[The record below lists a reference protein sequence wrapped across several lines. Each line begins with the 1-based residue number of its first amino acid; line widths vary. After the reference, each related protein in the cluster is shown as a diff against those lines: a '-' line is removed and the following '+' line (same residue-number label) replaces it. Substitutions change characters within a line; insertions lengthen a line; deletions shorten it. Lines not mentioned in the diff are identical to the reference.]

1 MMKNRMEELNALN
14 DKRVM
19 VYRNLRYKDQVIW
32 SGKSLKLGLVM
43 FHTGIALIA
52 NPVFKVGKAGQAR
65 VRREKKKYVHAG
77 VVGTLTSGSDWLNH
91 EKDLVRV
98 TYNPYVNDT
107 FVRCD
112 NGETITKARLAIIDM
127 SGVRVLL

>member
-19 VYRNLRYKDQVIW
+19 VYRNLRYKDQVVW
-32 SGKSLKLGLVM
+32 SGKSTKLGLVM
-43 FHTGIALIA
+43 FHSDYVLIDS
-52 NPVFKVGKAGQAR
+52 PKFKVSKAGQER
-65 VRREKKKYVHAG
+65 VRREQKKYVHAG
-77 VVGTLTSGSDWLNH
+77 VVGTLADGDDWMIRM
-91 EKDLVRV
+91 DSLVRV
-98 TYNPYVNDT
+98 TYNPYKNDT

-112 NGETITKARLAIIDM
+112 NGEPITEARLAIIDM